1 VSVVRVLERSN
12 LPLTPV
18 AQHPDPLRRAIL
30 DTLDRMLA
38 NRSNLVIAARREA
51 GFGGARASMSG
62 GASANRGRTTVRG
75 CGTAATTPSATLRF
89 NMPNRVVL
97 TTSAKAGDK
106 FEIAIFGINGPISV
120 APPNFIWFR
129 EARVEFYK

>member
-1 VSVVRVLERSN
+1 LHLLRCRLPCIRLHLNRPKEETSDQRDAATVV
-12 LPLTPV
+12 
-18 AQHPDPLRRAIL
+18 
-30 DTLDRMLA
+30 
-38 NRSNLVIAARREA
+38 
-51 GFGGARASMSG
+51 GFGASVFYPS
-62 GASANRGRTTVRG
+62 
-75 CGTAATTPSATLRF
+75 SATIQGF

-97 TTSAKAGDK
+97 ATSAKAGDK